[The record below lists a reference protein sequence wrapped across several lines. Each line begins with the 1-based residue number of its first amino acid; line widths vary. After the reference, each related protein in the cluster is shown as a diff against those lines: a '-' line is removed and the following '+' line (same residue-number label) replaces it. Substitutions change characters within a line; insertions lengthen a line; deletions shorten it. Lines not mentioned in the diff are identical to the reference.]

1 MSSGLEIHPVKDVR
15 RQRIAISGIFLMV
28 GIMLGSWFA
37 RVPQLRI
44 ELGLNFAELGMVLLA
59 QTVGV
64 LLAMQLAGHLSNHL
78 DSRAVIRV
86 TSLVLPWFL
95 PLMAVMP
102 GAITAGLGMLTWG
115 VIAGLLDVS
124 MNAQGVEV
132 ERRAR
137 RPVLN
142 SLHAV
147 WGIGA
152 LLGSGGTVLAVRAE
166 WSLSAHFWVVSVV
179 LVVIALFSGRWLL
192 TESRASSPAA
202 EKAPKVGFFSGWTR
216 AVIVLG
222 GLGAAVA
229 LCEGAVSSWG
239 GVFLSEQR
247 GAAANIAS
255 LGYFAFIVAQ
265 TGTRLIGDRLHR
277 RFGAVALVRWSMVM
291 TAAGVLLAVMV
302 QSVWFGLAGLAMA
315 GVGLAVAIPIIS
327 SAVGHGTKSNTSLA
341 IARYSTLHN
350 AGVLAG
356 PAIFGW
362 LAQTFGISTALTL
375 LLVPLGAICAFAAAT
390 APASVASRSSSTSD
404 SSDSSPE
411 PVVPRAA

>member
-1 MSSGLEIHPVKDVR
+1 MKKVR

-44 ELGLNFAELGMVLLA
+44 ELGLNFAELGLVLLA

-64 LLAMQLAGHLSNHL
+64 LIAMQLAGHLSNHL

-95 PLMAVMP
+95 PLMAAMP

-152 LLGSGGTVLAVRAE
+152 LLGSGGTVLAVRAG
-166 WSLSAHFWVVSVV
+166 WSLSSHFWVVSAV
-179 LVVIALFSGRWLL
+179 LVVIALSSGRWLL
-192 TESRASSPAA
+192 TEARTSSPA
-202 EKAPKVGFFSGWTR
+202 EKKEPKVGFLTGWTR

-265 TGTRLIGDRLHR
+265 TGTRLVGDRLHR
-277 RFGAVALVRWSMVM
+277 RFGAVALVRWSMAM
-291 TAAGVLLAVMV
+291 TGAGVLVAVAV
-302 QSVWFGLAGLAMA
+302 PSVWFGLAGLAMA
-315 GVGLAVAIPIIS
+315 GIGLAVAIPIIS

-362 LAQTFGISTALTL
+362 LAQEFGISAALTL
-375 LLVPLGAICAFAAAT
+375 LLVPLGVIAAFAAAT
-390 APASVASRSSSTSD
+390 APASVRAAASTT
-404 SSDSSPE
+404 E
-411 PVVPRAA
+411 PVISRAA

>member
-1 MSSGLEIHPVKDVR
+1 MNSGPEIHPVKEVR

-95 PLMAVMP
+95 PLMAAMP

-166 WSLSAHFWVVSVV
+166 WSLSSHFWVVSAV
-179 LVVIALFSGRWLL
+179 LVAIALFSGRRLL
-192 TESRASSPAA
+192 TEERASSPAE
-202 EKAPKVGFFSGWTR
+202 EKAPKVGFLSGWTR

-265 TGTRLIGDRLHR
+265 TGTRLVGDRLHR
-277 RFGAVALVRWSMVM
+277 RFGAVALVRWSMAM
-291 TAAGVLLAVMV
+291 TGAGVLVAVTV
-302 QSVWFGLAGLAMA
+302 PSVWFGLAGLAMA

-362 LAQTFGISTALTL
+362 LAQEFGISAALAL
-375 LLVPLGAICAFAAAT
+375 LLVPLGVITAFAAAT
-390 APASVASRSSSTSD
+390 APASVRAAASTA
-404 SSDSSPE
+404 E
-411 PVVPRAA
+411 PVVSRAA

>member
-44 ELGLNFAELGMVLLA
+44 ELGLNFAELGMVLLS

-95 PLMAVMP
+95 PLMAAMP
-102 GAITAGLGMLTWG
+102 GAVTAGLGMLTWG

-152 LLGSGGTVLAVRAE
+152 LLGSGGTVLAVRADL
-166 WSLSAHFWVVSVV
+166 SLSAHFWVVSVV

-192 TESRASSPAA
+192 TESRAASPAAA

-216 AVIVLG
+216 AVIILG

-277 RFGAVALVRWSMVM
+277 RFGAVALVRWSMAM

-362 LAQTFGISTALTL
+362 LAQTFGISMALTL
-375 LLVPLGAICAFAAAT
+375 LLVPLGIIGLFASAT
-390 APASVASRSSSTSD
+390 APASVRSSSAPPEPG
-404 SSDSSPE
+404 PE

>member
-37 RVPQLRI
+37 RVPRLRI
-44 ELGLNFAELGMVLLA
+44 ELGLNFAELGMMLLA
-59 QTVGV
+59 QAVGV

-86 TSLVLPWFL
+86 TSLMLPWFL
-95 PLMAVMP
+95 PLMAAMP
-102 GAITAGLGMLTWG
+102 GAIAAGLGMLTWG

-166 WSLSAHFWVVSVV
+166 WSLSSHFWVVSVV
-179 LVVIALFSGRWLL
+179 LVAIALFSGRWLL
-192 TESRASSPAA
+192 TESRAASPAA
-202 EKAPKVGFFSGWTR
+202 EKTEKVGFFSGWTR
-216 AVIVLG
+216 GVIVLG

-247 GAAANIAS
+247 GAAANLAS

-277 RFGAVALVRWSMVM
+277 LFGAVALVRWSMAM
-291 TAAGVLLAVMV
+291 TAAGVLLAVLV

-375 LLVPLGAICAFAAAT
+375 LLVPLGIIGLFASAT
-390 APASVASRSSSTSD
+390 APVSVASGTSSTSE
-404 SSDSSPE
+404 SVPE
-411 PVVPRAA
+411 AVVPRAA

>member
-1 MSSGLEIHPVKDVR
+1 MKDVR

-64 LLAMQLAGHLSNHL
+64 LVAMQLAGHLSNHL

-102 GAITAGLGMLTWG
+102 NAITAGLGMLTWG

-166 WSLSAHFWVVSVV
+166 WSLSSHFWIVSVL

-192 TESRASSPAA
+192 TESPAA
-202 EKAPKVGFFSGWTR
+202 SPPSKRTAKVGFLSGWTR

-265 TGTRLIGDRLHR
+265 TGTRLVGDRLHR
-277 RFGAVALVRWSMVM
+277 RFGAVALVRWSMAM
-291 TAAGVLLAVMV
+291 TGAGVLVAVAV
-302 QSVWFGLAGLAMA
+302 PSVWFGLAGLAMA
-315 GVGLAVAIPIIS
+315 GCGLAVAIPIIS

-350 AGVLAG
+350 AGVLSG

-362 LAQTFGISTALTL
+362 LAQTFGISAALT
-375 LLVPLGAICAFAAAT
+375 CCWC
-390 APASVASRSSSTSD
+390 RSG
-404 SSDSSPE
+404 
-411 PVVPRAA
+411 

>member
-15 RQRIAISGIFLMV
+15 RQRIAISGIFLMI

-44 ELGLNFAELGMVLLA
+44 ELGLNFAELGMVLLS

-95 PLMAVMP
+95 PLMAAMP
-102 GAITAGLGMLTWG
+102 GAVTAGLGMLTWG

-152 LLGSGGTVLAVRAE
+152 LLGSGGTVLAVRADV
-166 WSLSAHFWVVSVV
+166 SLSTHFWVVSVV

-192 TESRASSPAA
+192 TESRTASSSTAA
-202 EKAPKVGFFSGWTR
+202 KPPKVGFFSGWTR
-216 AVIVLG
+216 AVIILG

-277 RFGAVALVRWSMVM
+277 RFGAVALVRWSMAM

-375 LLVPLGAICAFAAAT
+375 LLVPLGVIGLFASAT
-390 APASVASRSSSTSD
+390 SPASTASGASAPEPG
-404 SSDSSPE
+404 PE

>member
-95 PLMAVMP
+95 PLMAAMP

-115 VIAGLLDVS
+115 IIAGLLDVS

-166 WSLSAHFWVVSVV
+166 WSLSSHFWVVSAV
-179 LVVIALFSGRWLL
+179 LIAIALFSGRWLL
-192 TESRASSPAA
+192 TETRSGTVA
-202 EKAPKVGFFSGWTR
+202 ERAPKVGFFSGWTR

-277 RFGAVALVRWSMVM
+277 RFGAVALVRWSMAM

-302 QSVWFGLAGLAMA
+302 RSVWFGLAGLAMA

-375 LLVPLGAICAFAAAT
+375 LLVPLGIICAFAAAT
-390 APASVASRSSSTSD
+390 APASVASAGSGGSEPV
-404 SSDSSPE
+404 PE
-411 PVVPRAA
+411 AVVPRAA

>member
-37 RVPQLRI
+37 RVPQLRV

-86 TSLVLPWFL
+86 TSVVLPWFL

-166 WSLSAHFWVVSVV
+166 WSLLSHFWVVSVV
-179 LVVIALFSGRWLL
+179 LFVIAAVSGRRLL
-192 TESRASSPAA
+192 TESRTASSSTV
-202 EKAPKVGFFSGWTR
+202 EKAPKIGFFSGWTR

-247 GAAANIAS
+247 DAAANIAS

-265 TGTRLIGDRLHR
+265 TGTRLVGDRLHR
-277 RFGAVALVRWSMVM
+277 RFGAVALVRWSMAV

-302 QSVWFGLAGLAMA
+302 RSVWFGLAGLAMA
-315 GVGLAVAIPIIS
+315 GIGLAVAIPIIS

-375 LLVPLGAICAFAAAT
+375 LLVPLGVIVVFAAAT
-390 APASVASRSSSTSD
+390 APASVRSMAAAEP
-404 SSDSSPE
+404 SPE
-411 PVVPRAA
+411 PGPEAVAPRAA

>member
-1 MSSGLEIHPVKDVR
+1 MSSGLEIHPAKDVR
-15 RQRIAISGIFLMV
+15 RRRIAISGIFLMV
-28 GIMLGSWFA
+28 GMMLGSWFA

-86 TSLVLPWFL
+86 TSVVLPWFL

-102 GAITAGLGMLTWG
+102 GVITAALGMLTWG

-166 WSLSAHFWVVSVV
+166 WSLLSHFWVVSVV
-179 LVVIALFSGRWLL
+179 LFVIALVSGRWLL
-192 TESRASSPAA
+192 TESSLVARAE

-265 TGTRLIGDRLHR
+265 TGTRLAGDRLHR
-277 RFGAVALVRWSMVM
+277 RFGAVALVRWSMAM

-302 QSVWFGLAGLAMA
+302 EDVWFGLAGLAMA

-356 PAIFGW
+356 PAIFGS

-375 LLVPLGAICAFAAAT
+375 LLVPLGVIAVFAAAT
-390 APASVASRSSSTSD
+390 APASTSGAPEGG
-404 SSDSSPE
+404 PE
-411 PVVPRAA
+411 PVRAVVSDLGR

>member
-95 PLMAVMP
+95 PLMAAMP
-102 GAITAGLGMLTWG
+102 GAITAGLGMLIWG
-115 VIAGLLDVS
+115 IIAGLLDVS

-137 RPVLN
+137 RPVLS

-166 WSLSAHFWVVSVV
+166 WALSAHFWVVSVV
-179 LVVIALFSGRWLL
+179 LIAIALFSGRWLL

-277 RFGAVALVRWSMVM
+277 RFGAVALVRWSMAM
-291 TAAGVLLAVMV
+291 TAAGVLLAVLV
-302 QSVWFGLAGLAMA
+302 RSVWFGLAGLAMA

-375 LLVPLGAICAFAAAT
+375 LLVPLVIIGVFAAAT
-390 APASVASRSSSTSD
+390 APASVASRTSSTPD

>member
-1 MSSGLEIHPVKDVR
+1 MKDVR

>member
-28 GIMLGSWFA
+28 GIMLGTWFA

-86 TSLVLPWFL
+86 TSVVLPWFL

-132 ERRAR
+132 EKRAR

-166 WSLSAHFWVVSVV
+166 WSLLSHFWLVSVV
-179 LVVIALFSGRWLL
+179 LVVIAAVSGRWLL
-192 TESRASSPAA
+192 TESRTASSSKT

-222 GLGAAVA
+222 SLGAAVA

-265 TGTRLIGDRLHR
+265 TGTRLVGDRLHR
-277 RFGAVALVRWSMVM
+277 RFGAVTLVRWSMAM

-302 QSVWFGLAGLAMA
+302 HSVWFGLAGLAMA
-315 GVGLAVAIPIIS
+315 GIGLAVAIPIIS

-375 LLVPLGAICAFAAAT
+375 LLVPLGLIVVFASAT
-390 APASVASRSSSTSD
+390 APASVRSLAASEPSEP
-404 SSDSSPE
+404 SPE
-411 PVVPRAA
+411 PVPRAA

>member
-1 MSSGLEIHPVKDVR
+1 MSSGVGIHPVKKVR

-44 ELGLNFAELGMVLLA
+44 ELGLNFAELGLVLLA

-64 LLAMQLAGHLSNHL
+64 LIAMQLAGHLSNHL

-95 PLMAVMP
+95 PLMAAMP

-152 LLGSGGTVLAVRAE
+152 LLGSGGTVLAVRAG
-166 WSLSAHFWVVSVV
+166 WSLSSHFWVVSAV
-179 LVVIALFSGRWLL
+179 LVVIALSSGRWLL
-192 TESRASSPAA
+192 TEARTSSPA
-202 EKAPKVGFFSGWTR
+202 EKKEPKVGFLTGWTR

-265 TGTRLIGDRLHR
+265 TGTRLVGDRLHR
-277 RFGAVALVRWSMVM
+277 RFGAVALVRWSMAM
-291 TAAGVLLAVMV
+291 TGAGVLVAVAV
-302 QSVWFGLAGLAMA
+302 PSVWFGLAGLAMA
-315 GVGLAVAIPIIS
+315 GIGLAVAIPIIS

-362 LAQTFGISTALTL
+362 LAQEFGISAALTL
-375 LLVPLGAICAFAAAT
+375 LLVPLGVIAAFAAAT
-390 APASVASRSSSTSD
+390 APASVRAAASTT
-404 SSDSSPE
+404 E
-411 PVVPRAA
+411 PVISRAA